1 MKEIKFAFIADGEV
15 FHYLA
20 MREDPSLEGVIA
32 GLRSQPL
39 LVELPEDVDYFPVG
53 TRYENGNFVV
63 PEIKMPE
70 DDYEV
75 ED

>member
-1 MKEIKFAFIADGEV
+1 MKEFKFAFIADGEV
-15 FHYLA
+15 FHYLS

-32 GLRSQPL
+32 GLRSNPI
-39 LVELPEDVDYFPVG
+39 LVELPEGTDYFPAG
-53 TRYENGNFVV
+53 TLYKDGEFVV
-63 PEIKMPE
+63 PEFKLPE